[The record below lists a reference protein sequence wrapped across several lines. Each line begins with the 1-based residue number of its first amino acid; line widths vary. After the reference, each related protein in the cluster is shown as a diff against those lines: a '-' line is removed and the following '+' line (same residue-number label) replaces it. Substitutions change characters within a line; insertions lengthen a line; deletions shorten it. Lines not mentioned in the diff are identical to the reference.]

1 MEPTEGCTCW
11 TSAWVFDWL
20 MDPFFRARSETG
32 ASDAAS
38 GSTTAT
44 FGTAGASSFPVDPS
58 GGGAGSGTAGF
69 IR

>member
-32 ASDAAS
+32 ASDSAG
-38 GSTTAT
+38 GSTAVT
-44 FGTAGASSFPVDPS
+44 GASPFPADPS
-58 GGGAGSGTAGF
+58 GGGEGSGTAGF
-69 IR
+69 IG